1 VALAADLR
9 LWAIK
14 ARLAAYWAADVDV
27 SNALSAFPAKKVPP
41 ESGTAQT
48 TRRKNKVKKSVKK
61 VQFRSSPSRDYT
73 TIFRAKLEF
82 PKAICYIL
90 CTMDWNEIIN
100 LLEQGEGQAVE
111 FEKAVPSADDLARE
125 LVAFSNSD
133 GGKIVY
139 GIDDKNKHLIGLEID
154 GGFSDWVAEVGKMR
168 CHPPITPGVEV
179 VERGDKKIA
188 VVSVPE
194 GDEKAY
200 KTDDICYIRDVNIS
214 RPAREDEE
222 EEIKS
227 PWSGKDLNKRQ
238 KRALQF
244 ITEHGSITNREFRE
258 AFGVSH
264 KTAHIELTMMADKK
278 LISPQGLGRST
289 CYVLPKGGGA

>member
-1 VALAADLR
+1 MR
-9 LWAIK
+9 
-14 ARLAAYWAADVDV
+14 
-27 SNALSAFPAKKVPP
+27 
-41 ESGTAQT
+41 
-48 TRRKNKVKKSVKK
+48 
-61 VQFRSSPSRDYT
+61 
-73 TIFRAKLEF
+73 LEF
-82 PKAICYIL
+82 WPSLCYFD
-90 CTMDWNEIIN
+90 CRMTNWEEIIS

-111 FEKAVPSADDLARE
+111 FEKGVPSADDLARE

-133 GGKIVY
+133 GGKIIY
-139 GIDDKNKHLIGLEID
+139 GIDDKNKHLIGLDID
-154 GGFSDWVAEVGKMR
+154 ENFPTWVTEVAKMR
-168 CHPPITPGVEV
+168 CHPPITATVEV
-179 VERGDKKIA
+179 VEKNGKHIL
-188 VVSVPE
+188 VINVPE
-194 GDEKAY
+194 GDEKPY

-227 PWSGKDLNKRQ
+227 PWSGKELNKRQ

-278 LISPQGLGRST
+278 LISTQGMGRST
-289 CYVLPKGGGA
+289 CYVLPKSVE